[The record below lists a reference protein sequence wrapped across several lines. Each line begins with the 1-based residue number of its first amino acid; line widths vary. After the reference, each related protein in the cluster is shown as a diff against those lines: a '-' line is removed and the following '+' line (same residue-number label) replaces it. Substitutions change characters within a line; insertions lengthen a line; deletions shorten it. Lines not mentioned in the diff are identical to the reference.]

1 MKRLLQLVAIISL
14 GLLLGADPK
23 TQRFEKVGHALV
35 CTCGCNQ
42 ILLECNH
49 VGCPASEGMRQDLTA
64 RLEKGET
71 NDQILT
77 AFSDKFG
84 PTVLAAPTTKGFN
97 LLAWVAPPI
106 ALSIGIGL
114 AIVFV
119 RSWSKRPLEEFVAAG
134 VAPADID
141 ALRARARQETE
152 L

>member
-1 MKRLLQLVAIISL
+1 MRRTIQIALIALVAVT
-14 GLLLGADPK
+14 LLGADPK

-64 RLEKGET
+64 RLEKGES

-97 LLAWVAPPI
+97 LVAWVTPFI

-114 AIVFV
+114 AIVFI
-119 RSWSKRPLEEFVAAG
+119 RSWSSQPLQRTAAT
-134 VAPADID
+134 PAELDP
-141 ALRARARQETE
+141 LRARARQETE